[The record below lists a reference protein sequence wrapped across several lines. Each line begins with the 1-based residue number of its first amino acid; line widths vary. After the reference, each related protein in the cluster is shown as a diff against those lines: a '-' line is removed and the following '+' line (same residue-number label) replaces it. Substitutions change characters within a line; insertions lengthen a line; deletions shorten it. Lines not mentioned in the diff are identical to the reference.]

1 MFRVSSYILCLLLSI
16 FSTQLLADP
25 LMLTPQEMAKLKQ
38 YFPADDNTH
47 YIWKGDAIAISL
59 PLNQEKRIIFPSK
72 ITPDLKGALTT
83 DQLRIINDD
92 KSIYL
97 TAKKSFSNIRMY
109 VTVEN
114 SNQVVLIDLSTDD
127 KASNTTAH
135 VDFTQTK
142 QNNNSQKLTT
152 NTVNNNIDYTENSNT
167 SDSPVSD
174 NDNYVTLIRFAWQQL
189 YAPIQGGHIG
199 PPLPDIVRAPMH
211 TSYLVSNLIYGDKVF
226 AHPIASWTYQNN
238 TVTAIELRNKYPH
251 ETRINLGRDICGNW
265 LAASLYPRSVLIS
278 SDNQINKKTD
288 STVLFLV
295 SSKPFGDNIEVCNG
309 RA

>member
-1 MFRVSSYILCLLLSI
+1 MSRFLLLLLSLSLALI
-16 FSTQLLADP
+16 AKVYADP

-47 YIWKGDAIAISL
+47 YIWKGDAIAITL

-72 ITPDLKGALTT
+72 VTPDLKGALTT

-92 KSIYL
+92 KSLYL
-97 TAKKSFSNIRMY
+97 TAKKPFSNIRMY

-114 SNQVVLIDLSTDD
+114 SNQVILMDLSTDQ
-127 KASNTTAH
+127 KANNSAAYI
-135 VDFTQTK
+135 DFTQTK
-142 QNNNSQKLTT
+142 QSPNTQNLTT
-152 NTVNNNIDYTENSNT
+152 TMVNNNIDNTENSNT
-167 SDSPVSD
+167 SDSPISD

-189 YAPIQGGHIG
+189 YAPEKFINNSLGIT
-199 PPLPDIVRAPMH
+199 RAPMH
-211 TSYLVSNLIYGDKVF
+211 TSYLVSSLVYGDKVF

-251 ETRINLGRDICGNW
+251 ETRINLNRDICGNW
-265 LAASLYPRSVLIS
+265 QAASLYPRSVLKFSNNS
-278 SDNQINKKTD
+278 SNKQTD

>member
-1 MFRVSSYILCLLLSI
+1 
-16 FSTQLLADP
+16 
-25 LMLTPQEMAKLKQ
+25 MLTPQEMAKLKQ

-47 YIWKGDAIAISL
+47 YIWKGDAITITL

-92 KSIYL
+92 KLIYL

-109 VTVEN
+109 VTVNN
-114 SNQVVLIDLSTDD
+114 SNEVVLIDLSTND
-127 KASNTTAH
+127 KASNTAAY
-135 VDFTQTK
+135 VDFAQTK
-142 QNNNSQKLTT
+142 QNANTQNLTT
-152 NTVNNNIDYTENSNT
+152 RTVNNNTDDNESL
-167 SDSPVSD
+167 PVSD

-189 YAPIQGGHIG
+189 CSPKQFINNSLGIT
-199 PPLPDIVRAPMH
+199 RAPMH
-211 TSYLVSNLIYGDKVF
+211 TSFLVSNLTYGGKIF

-238 TVTAIELRNKYPH
+238 IVTAIELRNKYPH
-251 ETRINLGRDICGNW
+251 QTGINLSRDICGDW
-265 LAASLYPRSVLIS
+265 QAAALYPRRLLTS
-278 SDNQINKKTD
+278 SDNQAHKKTD

-295 SSKPFGDNIEVCNG
+295 STKPFDDNIEVCNG